1 MLSDGSGR
9 AYEPKI
15 GLEKSKMPDNNDIFP
30 NGARWLRFDC
40 HLHTRADKEFS
51 YAGENND
58 YLSNYVDALEKAGI
72 AVGVIANHN
81 KFHSQEF
88 RRLRKIAKRRGIF
101 LLPGVELSV
110 NDGANG
116 IHTLIVFG
124 EAWLEHGE
132 DHINPFLRVAFEGKS
147 PAKYE
152 QENGRATLGLIDTVK
167 KLEGYHRDFF
177 LIFAH
182 VEDRSG
188 LWSELGGGRLREIG
202 QNGFFIRR
210 TLGFQ
215 KVRTHNEKDKVK
227 GWLKKD
233 YPAEVEGSDPKKI
246 DQIGKGEHSYLK
258 IGAFAFEAVK
268 YALLDHGNRVLAQRP
283 KPYEH
288 SHISSASFE
297 GGALDGQTIRFSP
310 ELDTLI
316 GIRGSGKSA
325 ILEAIRYALDIP
337 FGVKAKDTEYKRE
350 LVDHVLG
357 AGGKVI
363 VRAVDRRGQPYEIRR
378 INGEL
383 PDVYVDGVLQ
393 PGVSLRET
401 VVHKPLYFGQKDL
414 SATGEGF
421 EKDLVEKL
429 LGEKLV
435 DIRARIDEQRQKLS
449 ERVAGWRKLSD
460 MAEKTKEYEDRKQD
474 AAFRLNFFKEHGV
487 EKKLQR
493 QVEFET
499 DARKC
504 SQVVSFVQSYLAAL
518 QAFIDQHEDD
528 LHNRRAHDS
537 RQNWE
542 FFAEFFALYDKL
554 IAAFEGIKGLLADG
568 DRVLTE
574 LEEKTKQ
581 FTARRQ
587 ELKEEFAEIERQL
600 SQELRESGAQA
611 IRPEEFRT
619 LKKTLEDA
627 DRMLDALEK
636 QGGRREALRQE
647 ILREIDGLHALWRE
661 EFEAIE
667 AELKKVDEHNDA
679 LRIEAEFQGDKAAF
693 AGFMKETFRGSGI
706 REAAFTKAAKQFPD
720 FGALYR
726 ATPGEIKE
734 KIEASDKIVGKFS
747 DYFED
752 HLPELIAWQVP
763 NRFTIRYKGKE
774 LKHHS
779 LGQRASALI
788 LFVLSQR
795 ENDLFIIDQ
804 PEDDLDNQTIYED
817 VIKLIREIKPK
828 TQFLFATHNPNF
840 PVLGDAEQIIAC
852 AWSDDRIHLE
862 SGAIDQPE
870 LQRRIVDIMEGG
882 KEAFRRRQR
891 RYENWNA

>member
-1 MLSDGSGR
+1 
-9 AYEPKI
+9 
-15 GLEKSKMPDNNDIFP
+15 MPDNNDIFP

-51 YAGENND
+51 YAGEDND

-81 KFHSQEF
+81 KFHFEEF
-88 RRLRKIAKRRGIF
+88 KNLRKIAKERGIF

-116 IHTLIVFG
+116 IHTLVVFS
-124 EAWLEHGE
+124 EAWLGNGQ
-132 DHINPFLRVAFEGKS
+132 DYISPFIPTLFPGKS
-147 PAKYE
+147 PDEY
-152 QENGRATLGLIDTVK
+152 QDENARGDKNILQTVEELDKTGRD
-167 KLEGYHRDFF
+167 YF

-182 VEDRSG
+182 VEDRNG
-188 LWSELGGGRLREIG
+188 LWEEMGGGKLGDFSTDRYASVR
-202 QNGFFIRR
+202 RR

-215 KVRTHNEKDKVK
+215 KVRTHDKRKKVK
-227 GWLKKD
+227 GWLKGW
-233 YPAEVEGSDPKKI
+233 YPTEVEGSDPKEI
-246 DQIGKGEHSYLK
+246 DQIGKGKSSYLK

-268 YALLDHGNRVLAQRP
+268 YALSDYGHRVSPAAP
-283 KPYEH
+283 KAYEH
-288 SHISSASFE
+288 AHLLDVSFE
-297 GGALDGQTIRFSP
+297 GGALDGQRIRFSP

-378 INGEL
+378 INGERY

-449 ERVAGWRKLSD
+449 ERVAGWRKLSNT
-460 MAEKTKEYEDRKQD
+460 EERRKEYENKKQD
-474 AAFRLNFFKEHGV
+474 AEFRLKFFKEHGV

-504 SQVVSFVQSYLAAL
+504 GQVVSFVQSYLAAL

-537 RQNWE
+537 RQNRE

-636 QGGRREALRQE
+636 QGGRREALRGE
-647 ILREIDGLHALWRE
+647 IEGEIAALDALWRE

-667 AELKKVDEHNDA
+667 AELKKVNEQHNDA

-693 AGFMKETFRGSGI
+693 AGFMQETFRGSGI
-706 REAAFTKAAKQFPD
+706 REAAFTRAAKQFPD

-734 KIEASDKIVGKFS
+734 KTEASDKTVGKFI
-747 DYFED
+747 DYFEN
-752 HLPELIAWQVP
+752 HLPELIAWRVP
-763 NRFTIRYKGKE
+763 DRFTIRYKEKE

-795 ENDLFIIDQ
+795 ENDLFLIDQ

-862 SGAIDQPE
+862 SGPIDQPE